1 MQGDNQEIRE
11 RMENVFPEVIGAVI
25 TKRGGQVNLCP
36 INYQAIS
43 TIYEQPLTICIG
55 LSNGGYTLET
65 ILETKE
71 FVYAYPAKDQIHDI
85 LYCGTVSGRDGD
97 KLAKTSLEFN
107 QAMTVMPPH
116 LAGAVLNYECRLVHS
131 YSAGGKDSFTVLI
144 TEIQQIV
151 PTTDKDNLDKI
162 YSMGGHNYGSI
173 KEMDVLQVG
182 RS

>member
-1 MQGDNQEIRE
+1 MQGSNQEIRE
-11 RMENVFPEVIGAVI
+11 KMENVFPEVIGAVI
-25 TKRGGQVNLCP
+25 TKRGDQVNLCP

-55 LSNGGYTLET
+55 LSNAGYTLET

-85 LYCGTVSGRDGD
+85 IYCGTISGRDGD

-107 QAMTVMPPH
+107 HALTVAPPH

-131 YSAGGKDSFTVLI
+131 YDAGGKDSFTILI
-144 TEIQQIV
+144 AEIQQIV
-151 PTTDKDNLDKI
+151 PTAGKNNLDKI
-162 YSMGGHNYGSI
+162 YSLGGHNYGAITSA
-173 KEMDVLQVG
+173 DVIQVG